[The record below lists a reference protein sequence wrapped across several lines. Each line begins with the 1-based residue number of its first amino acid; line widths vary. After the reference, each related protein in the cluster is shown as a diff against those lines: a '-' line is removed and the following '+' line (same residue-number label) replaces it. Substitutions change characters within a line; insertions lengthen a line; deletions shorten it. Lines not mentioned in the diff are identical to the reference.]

1 MTKVNLKK
9 TNVKV
14 GGENKKSSKQ
24 TKRLEKESRELM
36 ERGNLFGDFVL
47 DLLDLF
53 IVDWKDFGSA
63 SIGLARA
70 VAALKQEAR
79 NEGVPVDKLF
89 KGQLEHF
96 EREFAELDF
105 EK

>member
-1 MTKVNLKK
+1 MTKVNSKK
-9 TNVKV
+9 SNAKV
-14 GGENKKSSKQ
+14 GGENKKSSKES
-24 TKRLEKESRELM
+24 KRLEKESRELM
-36 ERGNLFGDFVL
+36 ERGNTFGDFVL

-89 KGQLEHF
+89 QSQLEFF
-96 EREFAELDF
+96 EKEFADLGSE
-105 EK
+105 E

>member
-1 MTKVNLKK
+1 MTKKNLKK
-9 TNVKV
+9 TNAKV
-14 GGENKKSSKQ
+14 GGENKKSSKES
-24 TKRLEKESRELM
+24 KRLEKDARELM
-36 ERGNLFGDFVL
+36 ERGNTFGDIVL

-53 IVDWKDFGSA
+53 ILDWKDFGA
-63 SIGLARA
+63 AAIGMARA

-96 EREFAELDF
+96 EREFADLDF

>member
-1 MTKVNLKK
+1 MAKKIAKK
-9 TNVKV
+9 TNPKV

-36 ERGNLFGDFVL
+36 ERGNTFGDFVL
-47 DLLDLF
+47 DLLELF
-53 IVDWKDFGSA
+53 IIDWRDYGSA
-63 SIGLARA
+63 AIGLARA

-79 NEGVPVDKLF
+79 NECVPVDKLF

-96 EREFAELDF
+96 EKEFAELVT
-105 EK
+105 E

>member
-1 MTKVNLKK
+1 MTKRDFKK
-9 TNVKV
+9 SNAKV
-14 GGENKKSSKQ
+14 GNENRKNGVES
-24 TKRLEKESRELM
+24 KRLEKESRELM
-36 ERGNLFGDFVL
+36 ERGNTFGDFVL

-96 EREFAELDF
+96 EREFADLDF

>member
-1 MTKVNLKK
+1 MKK
-9 TNVKV
+9 SNVKV

-24 TKRLEKESRELM
+24 TKRLEKDARELM
-36 ERGNLFGDFVL
+36 ERGNTFGDIVL

-63 SIGLARA
+63 AIGLARA

-79 NEGVPVDKLF
+79 IEGVPVDKLF

-96 EREFAELDF
+96 EREFADSHS
-105 EK
+105 EKS